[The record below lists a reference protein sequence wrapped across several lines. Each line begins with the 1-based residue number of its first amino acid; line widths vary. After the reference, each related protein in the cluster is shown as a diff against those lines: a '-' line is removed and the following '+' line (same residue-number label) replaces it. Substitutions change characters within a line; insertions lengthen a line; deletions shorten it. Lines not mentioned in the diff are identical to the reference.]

1 MTPRHV
7 RVGRPVGTTLCRA
20 CQYSRLK
27 EALGNIWA
35 KCSERALILPG
46 QDKQAM
52 KDTGGSLGNQDT
64 ERVMEMKNHGEAEAV
79 EKSRSQ
85 NGM

>member
-1 MTPRHV
+1 M

-35 KCSERALILPG
+35 KCSERAPILPG
-46 QDKQAM
+46 QDKQAV

-64 ERVMEMKNHGEAEAV
+64 EWVMEEMRNHGAAEDV